1 MRVFRGS
8 LSAAAVAAF
17 VVACGSSTA
26 SPTLRPEFAWSRA
39 AIELPSDVVDLAPG
53 SSGGMICSPCHAEQ
67 ASLMTGV
74 ASTAGGLLAVG
85 QQLPPSSTIAYR
97 STDGR
102 AWAPEPG
109 FPADTDT
116 AALAVAA
123 DNDREVVVG
132 RRATA
137 GAAWVKPA
145 GTTAWQAAP
154 AGPSLDPPAGGTAE
168 LRTATTWHRLVVAG
182 GSRDTDA
189 DTRSAAAWT
198 SSDGLAW
205 DLVGQGEAFDDA
217 AAYGIAG
224 SDDRL
229 VVVGEA
235 IGEPVAHA
243 VAWVSDDG
251 TSWRRIETPAFEDGT
266 MRAVTWTGTS
276 FIAVGYA
283 TADDRA
289 MSWTS
294 PDGETWTAQ
303 PTSPSLENH
312 GKAIRLL
319 AIAAGDGTLL
329 GAGWKSDAGNGS
341 GVVWTSVDGVAWER
355 LPDQVSM
362 SGASLAGAT
371 LAAGLPVVVGTSGYP
386 DNNQASA
393 WFEEP

>member
-1 MRVFRGS
+1 MPAGIPVADWWSCPKGPRTSSDPSSFTVSEQLVIWVPSGVFVCGECHRSLPSRSMRILRGS
-8 LSAAAVAAF
+8 LSAALVAALVF
-17 VVACGSSTA
+17 GCGSSTA

-85 QQLPPSSTIAYR
+85 LQLPPSNTIAYR

-123 DNDREVVVG
+123 DAEREVVVG
-132 RRATA
+132 RSGTA
-137 GAAWVKPA
+137 GAAWVKPS
-145 GTTAWQAAP
+145 GTGAWQAA
-154 AGPSLDPPAGGTAE
+154 ADGPSFDAPAGGTAE
-168 LRTATTWHRLVVAG
+168 LRTVTTWHDLIVAA

-189 DTRSAAAWT
+189 DTRSAAVWT

-205 DLVGQGEAFDDA
+205 DVVGNGEAFHDA

-224 SDDRL
+224 SGERL

-235 IGEPVAHA
+235 IAEPVGHA

-251 TSWRRIETPAFEDGT
+251 TAWRRIEP
-266 MRAVTWTGTS
+266 
-276 FIAVGYA
+276 
-283 TADDRA
+283 
-289 MSWTS
+289 
-294 PDGETWTAQ
+294 P
-303 PTSPSLENH
+303 
-312 GKAIRLL
+312 
-319 AIAAGDGTLL
+319 
-329 GAGWKSDAGNGS
+329 
-341 GVVWTSVDGVAWER
+341 
-355 LPDQVSM
+355 
-362 SGASLAGAT
+362 
-371 LAAGLPVVVGTSGYP
+371 
-386 DNNQASA
+386 
-393 WFEEP
+393 

>member
-26 SPTLRPEFAWSRA
+26 SPTLRPEFGWSRA

-74 ASTAGGLLAVG
+74 ASTADGLLAVG

-168 LRTATTWHRLVVAG
+168 LRTATTWHGLVVAA

-235 IGEPVAHA
+235 IGEPVGHA

-289 MSWTS
+289 MSWIAGPHS
-294 PDGETWTAQ
+294 SSKSNSRCASIVFSGPGV
-303 PTSPSLENH
+303 
-312 GKAIRLL
+312 GKAC
-319 AIAAGDGTLL
+319 
-329 GAGWKSDAGNGS
+329 
-341 GVVWTSVDGVAWER
+341 
-355 LPDQVSM
+355 
-362 SGASLAGAT
+362 SLAPRT
-371 LAAGLPVVVGTSGYP
+371 NPRDLSVS
-386 DNNQASA
+386 
-393 WFEEP
+393 